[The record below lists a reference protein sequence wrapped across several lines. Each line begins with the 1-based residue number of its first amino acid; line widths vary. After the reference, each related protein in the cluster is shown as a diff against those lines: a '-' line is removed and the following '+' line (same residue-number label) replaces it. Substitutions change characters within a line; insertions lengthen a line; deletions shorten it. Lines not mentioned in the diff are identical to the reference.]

1 MSAWREGVSVELPVY
16 YTQLLFLDVTLFQTS
31 FYTAECYV
39 SKSIEFTACKKIGIS
54 DNWSV
59 ILYIKMQIATRCL
72 HNHRDFNFK

>member
-54 DNWSV
+54 DN
-59 ILYIKMQIATRCL
+59 
-72 HNHRDFNFK
+72 